1 MVFLTSCGGGG
12 GDNGQNTD
20 AAPSTLDGL
29 ELFFVDG
36 VTSASFQFAKVS
48 GNAASGTESGFANS
62 IEGGDGFTTTVEDF
76 SGFLQDFDLFER
88 MSNITY
94 TYTKTGTNSGTIVID
109 CQTFS
114 NETGNVDIFANDDP
128 SGSDITFT
136 MNIVFGSEAGIIG
149 QIAIEYIDVP
159 VEADPPTISYFLTS
173 NDSTISLQTQNGL
186 PVPVGY
192 DDKDASFVVKK
203 TPDTLF
209 PEKFSS
215 IGTPFLAELSVP
227 SLEDGAP
234 FLTFESIGVS
244 SDDQGFG
251 GDALDQGI
259 INASLTISG
268 TGGSETISNL
278 QLSYGWFGEAVTGSD
293 TVAELRL
300 VLPEGGG
307 TQTLR
312 LAFSSFEQ
320 GSFASADDLSPMIDL
335 LNEKLLSSPT
345 PLPIPNPLPD
355 ATGTFEFPFG
365 D

>member
-1 MVFLTSCGGGG
+1 M
-12 GDNGQNTD
+12 Q
-20 AAPSTLDGL
+20 
-29 ELFFVDG
+29 
-36 VTSASFQFAKVS
+36 SASFQFAKVS
-48 GNAASGTESGFANS
+48 GNAASGAESGFANS

-136 MNIVFGSEAGIIG
+136 MNIVFGSQSGIIG

-173 NDSTISLQTQNGL
+173 NNSTIRLQTQSGL

-192 DDKDASFVVKK
+192 DDKDASFVDKK

-215 IGTPFLAELSVP
+215 IGTPFLAELKVP
-227 SLEDGAP
+227 SLEVDDP
-234 FLTFESIGVS
+234 FLTLDSIGVS

-251 GDALDQGI
+251 ADALDQGI
-259 INASLTISG
+259 IRADITISG
-268 TGGSETISNL
+268 ESGSVTLGGLEL
-278 QLSYGWFGEAVTGSD
+278 PYGWFGEAVTGSD

-300 VLPEGGG
+300 VLPDGA

-320 GSFASADDLSPMIDL
+320 GSFTSVDLSPIINI
-335 LNEKLLSSPT
+335 LNEELGTLQNPPT
-345 PLPIPNPLPD
+345 PLPIQNPLPD